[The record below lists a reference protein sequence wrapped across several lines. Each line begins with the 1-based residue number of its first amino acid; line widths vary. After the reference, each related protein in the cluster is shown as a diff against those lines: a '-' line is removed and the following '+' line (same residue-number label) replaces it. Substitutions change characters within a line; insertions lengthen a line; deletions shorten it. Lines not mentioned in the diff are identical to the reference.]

1 MCSACSAHLDLGAS
15 GCRQRLHVGRGMDK
29 FVIRGGNPLVGTIRV
44 SGAKNSA
51 LPCMAAAILTE
62 DEVTLENIPQ
72 VRDIETERKL
82 LASMGA
88 AVGLREGSAQDR
100 MTISCR
106 ALSDPVARYEI
117 VKTMRASS
125 LVLGPLIARAG
136 VARVAMPGG
145 CAIGGRPID
154 LHINGLEKMGATII
168 QQHGYLEARAD
179 RLRGAHLVFDKITV
193 TGTEDLL
200 MAAVLADGETLME
213 NCAREPEVTD
223 LAALLTAMGAKI
235 EGAGTATIRVKGVTS
250 LHGAHYRINPDRI
263 EAGTFLI
270 AGAITGGDL
279 TVANCN
285 PSHLGAVLNKL
296 NEAGVRVESAGP
308 DAVRVQAAERLRAAD
323 ISTEEYPGFP
333 TDMQAQYM
341 ALATQAEG
349 VSQVRENIFEN
360 RFMHVQELVRM
371 GANIKVDG
379 RTATVRGPSKLSAA
393 AVMCSDLR
401 ASASLVLA
409 ALVAD
414 GESIL
419 DRVYHMDRGYEHIEE
434 KLRGVGA
441 EIQRMGNVFPA
452 KVELNAEV

>member
-1 MCSACSAHLDLGAS
+1 
-15 GCRQRLHVGRGMDK
+15 MDK
-29 FVIRGGNPLVGTIRV
+29 FVVRGGNPLLGTIRV

-62 DEVTLENIPQ
+62 EEVILENIPQ

-82 LASMGA
+82 LSSMGA
-88 AVGLREGSAQDR
+88 EVELGYGRAQHR
-100 MTISCR
+100 TRIKCGI
-106 ALSDPVARYEI
+106 LSDPVAKYEI

-125 LVLGPLIARAG
+125 LVLGPLVARTG
-136 VARVAMPGG
+136 IARVAMPGG
-145 CAIGGRPID
+145 CNIGDRPID
-154 LHINGLEKMGATII
+154 LHIKGLESMGATIVYD
-168 QQHGYLEARAD
+168 HGYLEARAD
-179 RLRGAHLVFDKITV
+179 RLKGAHIVFDKITV

-200 MAAVLADGETLME
+200 MAATLAEGETIFE

-235 EGAGTATIRVKGVTS
+235 EGAGTGTIRVQGVTR
-250 LHGAHYRINPDRI
+250 LHGARHRINPDRI

-279 TVANCN
+279 NVDCCE
-285 PSHLGAVLNKL
+285 PKHLGAVIAKL
-296 NEAGVRVESAGP
+296 EQCGVKLDVGIDNIRVRSGGP
-308 DAVRVQAAERLRAAD
+308 TGELQAAD

-333 TDMQAQYM
+333 TDMQAQFM
-341 ALATQAEG
+341 AFATQAEG
-349 VSQVRENIFEN
+349 TTTVTENIFEN

-371 GANIKVDG
+371 GANITISG
-379 RTATVRGPSKLSAA
+379 RTATIRGKSPLQSA

-414 GESIL
+414 GETIL
-419 DRVYHMDRGYEHIEE
+419 DRVYHLDRGYEHFEE

-441 EIQRMGNVFPA
+441 QIRRMGDVFGR
-452 KVELNAEV
+452 K